1 MGQARWYPYHRA
13 FYLFLQGDKMAK
25 PVRKKHSQSQ
35 KKSFVSPFNIYW
47 EKNNYYLL
55 FAGIGI
61 IIVGFYLMSVGP
73 WNSFTSLVISPIVLV
88 IGYLFVLPGSIFYRS
103 KNSQEDS
110 KEKEVAA
117 GKS

>member
-1 MGQARWYPYHRA
+1 
-13 FYLFLQGDKMAK
+13 MAK
-25 PVRKKHSQSQ
+25 PVRKKQQHGS

-61 IIVGFYLMSVGP
+61 IILGFYLMSVGP

-88 IGYLFVLPGSIFYRS
+88 IGYLFVLPGSIFYRKKES
-103 KNSQEDS
+103 EGDS

>member
-1 MGQARWYPYHRA
+1 
-13 FYLFLQGDKMAK
+13 MAK
-25 PVRKKHSQSQ
+25 AVRKKQSHSS

-61 IIVGFYLMSVGP
+61 IILGFFLMSIGP

-88 IGYLFVLPGSIFYRS
+88 IGYLFVLPGSIFYRKKES
-103 KNSQEDS
+103 AEDS
-110 KEKEVAA
+110 KEKEIAA

>member
-1 MGQARWYPYHRA
+1 
-13 FYLFLQGDKMAK
+13 MAK
-25 PVRKKHSQSQ
+25 PVRKKQTHNA

-47 EKNNYYLL
+47 EKKNYYLL

-61 IIVGFYLMSVGP
+61 IILGFFLMSVGP

-88 IGYLFVLPGSIFYRS
+88 IGYLFVLPGSIFYRKKES
-103 KNSQEDS
+103 EENSG
-110 KEKEVAA
+110 EKEIAA